1 MDIKFCSKCE
11 NILFILSNENK
22 DLFLGCKVCGNV
34 EDYDGEKCIYSNEFT
49 FDQSETI
56 NSNKYLTFDN
66 TLPFIENNKN
76 LKCPNEDCDSN
87 TKDEKSS
94 NISYVKYDETNMK
107 YLYIC
112 RYCGVK
118 WKNK

>member
-1 MDIKFCSKCE
+1 MLKI
-11 NILFILSNENK
+11 IH
-22 DLFLGCKVCGNV
+22 GQ
-34 EDYDGEKCIYSNEFT
+34 KCIYSNEFKI
-49 FDQSETI
+49 DQSETI

-66 TLPFIENNKN
+66 TLPYIENNKN
-76 LKCPNEDCDSN
+76 LNVLMIECVSN
-87 TKDEKSS
+87 TKDELSS